1 MKTIIR
7 KMMKITTANVPTDN
21 ICCKK
26 AISGLFTAVTLLT
39 VLIGNSSFVSEG
51 IGQTLEKT
59 SMAIIEMLPIGEEI
73 TAVKISAPSRSMIRK
88 ADREIH
94 LNMNEMIKELNSF
107 HLVMNENKTAD
118 QEMSNQFYD
127 EYKISADWEKFDNG
141 DISLAAQFDA
151 ENINMNLSKSLL
163 LSDNQIFRQ
172 FYLSDYSIPNP
183 VLITDA
189 DVRISEAFHA
199 ENN

>member
-1 MKTIIR
+1 
-7 KMMKITTANVPTDN
+7 MMKFTTINVPTN

-26 AISGLFTAVTLLT
+26 TISGLFTVVTLLT
-39 VLIGNSSFVSEG
+39 VLVGNSSFISEG

-59 SMAIIEMLPIGEEI
+59 SIAIIEMLPTGEEI

-118 QEMSNQFYD
+118 QEINNQFY
-127 EYKISADWEKFDNG
+127 EGYTISAEWGKFDNG

-151 ENINMNLSKSLL
+151 ENINMNLNKALL
-163 LSDNQIFRQ
+163 ASDYLIFKQ
-172 FYLSDYSIPNP
+172 FYLSNYSIPNP

-189 DVRISEAFHA
+189 DLWITNTFHT

>member
-1 MKTIIR
+1 
-7 KMMKITTANVPTDN
+7 MMKITTANVPTNN
-21 ICCKK
+21 IYCKK

-39 VLIGNSSFVSEG
+39 VLIGNSSFISEG

-59 SMAIIEMLPIGEEI
+59 SIAIIKMLPIGEEI

-107 HLVMNENKTAD
+107 QLVMSENKTTD
-118 QEMSNQFYD
+118 QEMNNQFYD
-127 EYKISADWEKFDNG
+127 EYRLSADWEKFDNA
-141 DISLAAQFDA
+141 DVSLAAQFDA
-151 ENINMNLSKSLL
+151 ENINMNLNKSLL
-163 LSDNQIFRQ
+163 TSDNLIFRQ

-189 DVRISEAFHA
+189 DVRITEAFYT

>member
-1 MKTIIR
+1 
-7 KMMKITTANVPTDN
+7 MKITTANVPTNN
-21 ICCKK
+21 IYCKK

-39 VLIGNSSFVSEG
+39 VLIGNSSFISEG

-59 SMAIIEMLPIGEEI
+59 SIAIIKMLPIGEEI

-107 HLVMNENKTAD
+107 QLVMSENKTTD
-118 QEMSNQFYD
+118 QEMNNQFYD
-127 EYKISADWEKFDNG
+127 EYRISADWEKFDNA
-141 DISLAAQFDA
+141 DVSLAAQFDA
-151 ENINMNLSKSLL
+151 ENINMNLNKSLL
-163 LSDNQIFRQ
+163 TSDNLIFRQ

-189 DVRISEAFHA
+189 DVRITEAFYT

>member
-1 MKTIIR
+1 
-7 KMMKITTANVPTDN
+7 MKITTANVPTNN
-21 ICCKK
+21 IYCKK

-39 VLIGNSSFVSEG
+39 VLIGNSSFISEG

-59 SMAIIEMLPIGEEI
+59 SIAIIKMLPIGEEI

-107 HLVMNENKTAD
+107 QLVMSENKTTD
-118 QEMSNQFYD
+118 QEMNNQFYD
-127 EYKISADWEKFDNG
+127 EYRLSADWEKFDNA
-141 DISLAAQFDA
+141 DVSLAAQFDA
-151 ENINMNLSKSLL
+151 ENINMNLNKSLL
-163 LSDNQIFRQ
+163 TSDNLIFRQ

-189 DVRISEAFHA
+189 DVRITEAFYT

>member
-1 MKTIIR
+1 
-7 KMMKITTANVPTDN
+7 MMKLTTANVPTN

-26 AISGLFTAVTLLT
+26 TISGLFTVVTLLT
-39 VLIGNSSFVSEG
+39 VLVGNSSFISEG

-59 SMAIIEMLPIGEEI
+59 SIAIIEMLPTGEEI

-118 QEMSNQFYD
+118 QEINNQFY
-127 EYKISADWEKFDNG
+127 EGYTISADWEKFDNG

-151 ENINMNLSKSLL
+151 ENINMNLNKALL
-163 LSDNQIFRQ
+163 ASDYLIFKQ
-172 FYLSDYSIPNP
+172 FYLSNYSIPNP

-189 DVRISEAFHA
+189 DLWITNTFHT

>member
-1 MKTIIR
+1 
-7 KMMKITTANVPTDN
+7 
-21 ICCKK
+21 
-26 AISGLFTAVTLLT
+26 LLT
-39 VLIGNSSFVSEG
+39 VLVGNSSFISEG

-59 SMAIIEMLPIGEEI
+59 IIAIIEMLPTGEEI

-118 QEMSNQFYD
+118 QEINNQFY
-127 EYKISADWEKFDNG
+127 EGYTISADWEKFDNG

-151 ENINMNLSKSLL
+151 ENINMNLNKALL
-163 LSDNQIFRQ
+163 ASDYLIFKQ
-172 FYLSDYSIPNP
+172 FYLSNYSIPNP

-189 DVRISEAFHA
+189 DLWITNTFHT